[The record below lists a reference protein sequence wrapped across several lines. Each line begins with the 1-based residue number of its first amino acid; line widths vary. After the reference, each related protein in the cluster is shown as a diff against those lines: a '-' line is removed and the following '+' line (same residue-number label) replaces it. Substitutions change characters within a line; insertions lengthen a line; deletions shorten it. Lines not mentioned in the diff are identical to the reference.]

1 MSTVN
6 TPADTASRPLSDALA
21 PHADALAPSADALA
35 PSADALAP
43 SAPIERPASPAHT
56 ASPELRRQ
64 ELAAFLRSRRE
75 RITPEQVGLP
85 STGRRRTPGLRRE
98 EVAQLASV
106 GVTWYTWLEQGRD
119 IQVSGQVLAAVS
131 RALLLDPNERA
142 HLYTL
147 AGAADPVPSKDCPI
161 VTPVV
166 QRVLDQLAPLPACV
180 LNARYDVLAYN
191 DMYVKLLGELDDLP
205 FEQRNLIWLLFTDP
219 GYRARYLD
227 PEAASRTVVA
237 RLRTGLAEHV
247 GDPAWKALLNRLRQ
261 ASPEFEE
268 AWARYDVAAQV
279 AGGIK
284 GFVHPVVGSLR
295 MNYTSMW
302 LGPRQGARVTVYTPS
317 DEDSEAR
324 LQQLARP

>member
-6 TPADTASRPLSDALA
+6 IPVDTASRPLPDALA
-21 PHADALAPSADALA
+21 PHT
-35 PSADALAP
+35 DALAP
-43 SAPIERPASPAHT
+43 SAPNERSASPAHT

-131 RALLLDPNERA
+131 RALLLDPNERT

-147 AGAADPVPSKDCPI
+147 AGAADPMPSKDCPI

-166 QRVLDQLAPLPACV
+166 QRVLDQLSPLPACV

-219 GYRARYLD
+219 EYRARYLD

-302 LGPRQGARVTVYTPS
+302 LGPRQGARVTVYTPI

-324 LQQLARP
+324 LQQLARL